1 MTKTSTNRITYLR
14 WHYASK
20 QVVEFLDG
28 TAVGYYKV
36 IGVDADSGTIA
47 LSPAYGKP
55 KIKTDIPYK
64 KKIISYLYDDI
75 RDMRKEDYEAQGR

>member
-1 MTKTSTNRITYLR
+1 MMTTMTKRITYLR

-28 TAVGYYKV
+28 TAIGYYNV

-47 LSPAYGKP
+47 ICPAYAKP
-55 KIKTDIPYK
+55 KVKTDVPYK

-75 RDMRKEDYEAQGR
+75 RDMRKVDI

>member
-28 TAVGYYKV
+28 VAIGYYNV
-36 IGVDADSGTIA
+36 VGVDTCSGT
-47 LSPAYGKP
+47 LSLRLAYGKP
-55 KIKTDIPYK
+55 KVQTDVPYK
-64 KKIISYLYDDI
+64 RKIISYQYDNI
-75 RDMRKEDYEAQGR
+75 KDMRK